1 MYKFISPAQNLLKVV
16 LSQNSYCK
24 CFATHM
30 ACPLLMTKAL
40 CLVSNAQ
47 LVKHLL
53 LQNEQLIQHY
63 LSLLWQY
70 AGLHVA
76 GLKYFSNQS
85 SRMSL

>member
-1 MYKFISPAQNLLKVV
+1 
-16 LSQNSYCK
+16 
-24 CFATHM
+24 M

-76 GLKYFSNQS
+76 I
-85 SRMSL
+85 SLVE